1 MEENNM
7 NSLQLLHIL
16 ENDPA
21 SRIDDLADILNES
34 VENVK
39 KEKNKLEEDKII
51 CGYHTVIN
59 WDKTNEDVCEAVI
72 LVSAKP
78 ETCRGYDRVAEKI
91 ARLDEVTDLYLMSG
105 ENEFYVKVKDKTM
118 RQIADFVGSR
128 LAPVEG
134 VQRTITCFILKKY
147 KVDGINLE
155 FEKEKDERIQIS

>member
-1 MEENNM
+1 M

-78 ETCRGYDRVAEKI
+78 ETCRGYDRVADV
-91 ARLDEVTDLYLMSG
+91 RLS
-105 ENEFYVKVKDKTM
+105 KT
-118 RQIADFVGSR
+118 
-128 LAPVEG
+128 LL
-134 VQRTITCFILKKY
+134 T
-147 KVDGINLE
+147 
-155 FEKEKDERIQIS
+155 